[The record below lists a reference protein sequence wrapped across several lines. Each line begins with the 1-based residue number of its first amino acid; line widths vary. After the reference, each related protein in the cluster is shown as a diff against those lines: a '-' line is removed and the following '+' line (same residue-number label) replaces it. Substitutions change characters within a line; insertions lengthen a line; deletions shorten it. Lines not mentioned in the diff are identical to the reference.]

1 MKKHTNITDIFKVE
15 NGVHISLPLF
25 VSGLRAGFPSP
36 ADDYIEKKLDLNE
49 YLVKHPAA
57 TFYVRVEGDS
67 MIGAGILS
75 GDILVVDRALQPTHN
90 KIVVAIVDGEFT
102 VKRLLIKGKKV
113 LLSPEND
120 MYQPIEVTEG
130 MDFAVWGV
138 VTSVIH
144 EVV

>member
-1 MKKHTNITDIFKVE
+1 MKKYNTISDIFSYDKGE
-15 NGVHISLPLF
+15 KIALPLY

-67 MIGAGILS
+67 MIGAGIIS
-75 GDILVVDRALQPTHN
+75 GDILVVDRALEPVHN

-102 VKRLLIKGKKV
+102 VKRLLLKDKKV
-113 LLSPEND
+113 ILAPEND
-120 MYQPIEVTEG
+120 AYDVIEIHDG
-130 MDFAVWGV
+130 MEFAVWGV

-144 EVV
+144 EVN